1 LELLRPPDPP
11 VLLLLGCYRSED
23 ADSSPCLRILLHPAD
38 NAFANLDRRELAV
51 EGLQQDDAQK
61 LACALL
67 GEASAHASMQVA
79 TIARESRGSPFFVYE
94 LAQYLQVTS
103 RGNTDSSATG
113 RIALDDVLWAR
124 IQRLPEPFR
133 KLLEI

>member
-1 LELLRPPDPP
+1 MRPPDPP

-103 RGNTDSSATG
+103 
-113 RIALDDVLWAR
+113 
-124 IQRLPEPFR
+124 
-133 KLLEI
+133 